1 MLIVYL
7 CLSVGVHVDVDTC
20 CKSIAGLTL
29 FSTDDE
35 HESPVVADCCQ
46 LTYESCCSTEDHE
59 DEQGC
64 ASDCVFIQVL
74 SEEQFVAHNG
84 STSPTAIELF
94 DQGLTTPGIYTL
106 GTSDSVTEEYRGP
119 PSIPSKPSLF
129 LFYQSQLTYG

>member
-20 CKSIAGLTL
+20 CKSIAGLTF
-29 FSTDDE
+29 FSTDDA
-35 HESPVVADCCQ
+35 HESLIVDDCCQ
-46 LTYESCCSTEDHE
+46 ITYESCCTAEDHE

-64 ASDCVFIQVL
+64 TSDCVFIQVL
-74 SEEQFVAHNG
+74 SEEQFVAQNG
-84 STSPTAIELF
+84 TTSPTTIELF
-94 DQGLTTPGIYTL
+94 DQGCTKPGNYTL
-106 GTSDSVTEEYRGP
+106 SASNSVTEEYRDP